1 MLRFALKKLYV
12 AVVTLI
18 GVSLIAFFLI
28 RIVPGDAVTAQL
40 GLHYSEQQAEQL
52 REAYGLDA
60 PIHVQYWNWLT
71 NAVRGDLGHSFYYRQ
86 PVTQAIGEKLPVT
99 VELAALALA
108 FAVVVGVP
116 LGILA
121 AMRRG
126 SPLDWACSSF
136 GVLGV
141 SVPQFW
147 LATLLILLFAY
158 VWNLLPS
165 GRFVSLTESPLG
177 NLEHM
182 LMPSVALGTAVAAVV
197 MRMTRSSMLEVLG
210 EDYVRTAK
218 AKGLPRRR
226 VIGRHA
232 LKNATIP
239 VLTIVGVQT
248 GYLLGGSVVIEMV
261 FGLPGIGFA
270 AYKAA
275 TERDY
280 FLLQGVIL
288 LIAVGFLA
296 INLAVDL
303 LYGYIDPRMRKRET

>member
-1 MLRFALKKLYV
+1 
-12 AVVTLI
+12 
-18 GVSLIAFFLI
+18 
-28 RIVPGDAVTAQL
+28 
-40 GLHYSEQQAEQL
+40 
-52 REAYGLDA
+52 
-60 PIHVQYWNWLT
+60 
-71 NAVRGDLGHSFYYRQ
+71 
-86 PVTQAIGEKLPVT
+86 
-99 VELAALALA
+99 
-108 FAVVVGVP
+108 
-116 LGILA
+116 
-121 AMRRG
+121 
-126 SPLDWACSSF
+126 
-136 GVLGV
+136 
-141 SVPQFW
+141 
-147 LATLLILLFAY
+147 
-158 VWNLLPS
+158 
-165 GRFVSLTESPLG
+165 
-177 NLEHM
+177 M
-182 LMPSVALGTAVAAVV
+182 LMPAVALGTAVAAVV

-288 LIAVGFLA
+288 LIAVGFLV

-303 LYGYIDPRMRKRET
+303 LYGYIDPRMRKREE